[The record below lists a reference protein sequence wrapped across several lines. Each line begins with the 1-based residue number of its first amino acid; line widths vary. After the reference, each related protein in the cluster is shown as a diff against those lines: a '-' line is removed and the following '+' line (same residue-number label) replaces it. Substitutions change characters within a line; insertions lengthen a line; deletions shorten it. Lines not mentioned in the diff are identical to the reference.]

1 MSVSGANMLLQTTFG
16 VVVFC
21 VLVGNLS
28 TYEVRNYQVVKSDNG
43 QWLCATSPPNKT
55 VNEVAPRSK
64 CFILCDRGCQS
75 PCQGINYHKTA
86 QRCELFYYEP
96 CSYDLQ
102 PDCVNFMLQVVN
114 DLPLVQSS
122 TKYSRLDMQQ
132 SHDACTMLLSRDH
145 HRLRPQT
152 MAT

>member
-1 MSVSGANMLLQTTFG
+1 
-16 VVVFC
+16 
-21 VLVGNLS
+21 
-28 TYEVRNYQVVKSDNG
+28 
-43 QWLCATSPPNKT
+43 

-114 DLPLVQSS
+114 NPRLVQSS
-122 TKYSRLDMQQ
+122 TKYIRSNPMMHAPYGCHVIITGSAL
-132 SHDACTMLLSRDH
+132 T
-145 HRLRPQT
+145 
-152 MAT
+152 

>member
-55 VNEVAPRSK
+55 VNGVAPRSK
-64 CFILCDRGCQS
+64 CFILCSRGCQS

-96 CSYDLQ
+96 CSFDLQ
-102 PDCVNFMLQVVN
+102 PDCVNFMYQVVN
-114 DLPLVQSS
+114 NLRYIFYGRHRCGLLCSAAMGRRSS
-122 TKYSRLDMQQ
+122 AITVAKVG
-132 SHDACTMLLSRDH
+132 
-145 HRLRPQT
+145 
-152 MAT
+152 